1 MSQPLLETKKE
12 IADAF
17 EVAAIFN
24 DSTVS
29 LRDFFSLRSTKNYLE
44 SFPGNM

>member
-1 MSQPLLETKKE
+1 MNQPLRETKKE
-12 IADAF
+12 IVDAF

-29 LRDFFSLRSTKNYLE
+29 LRDFFSPRSTKNYLE
-44 SFPGNM
+44 SFPGKM

>member
-1 MSQPLLETKKE
+1 MNQPLLEMKKE

-17 EVAAIFN
+17 QVAAILN

-29 LRDFFSLRSTKNYLE
+29 LRDFFSPRSTKNYL
-44 SFPGNM
+44 